1 MPRSAFRIV
10 LDTNTLLRGLVAR
23 TSAAAKVR
31 RAAERRLFV
40 PLLSKPV
47 IDEYREVLTDEGIVE
62 KFPEITA
69 ELVEITIR
77 RLRFIGEY
85 LRTPVARFEYRRD
98 PDDQKFVELAID
110 LQATHILSFD
120 QDLLSIP
127 RSRGEAGRRFRQRL
141 PGVEILDAPTFLRK
155 HGAELGVD

>member
-1 MPRSAFRIV
+1 MPRSHFRIV
-10 LDTNTLLRGLVAR
+10 LDTNTLLRGLVAS
-23 TSAAAKVR
+23 TSAAATIR

-47 IDEYREVLTDEGIVE
+47 IDEYRVVLTDEGIVE
-62 KFPEITA
+62 KFPEITS
-69 ELVEITIR
+69 ELIEITIR

-85 LRTPVARFEYRRD
+85 SRTPLVRFEYRRD
-98 PDDQKFVELAID
+98 PDDQKFIQLAID

-120 QDLLSIP
+120 LDLLSLP

-141 PGVEILDAPTFLRK
+141 PGVEIVDAPTFLHR